1 VVGQINSHSHLP
13 KVVWVYSDRA
23 GEVQVE
29 LKTQRQAGEEENREA
44 LIQSHGRVYFLCAI
58 GIVPLHIGFRLLT
71 SFICCVC
78 NFMEELNP
86 E

>member
-1 VVGQINSHSHLP
+1 VAGRSTLILIAQKSCGFCSG
-13 KVVWVYSDRA
+13 RA

-29 LKTQRQAGEEENREA
+29 SKTQRRTWEKENREA
-44 LIQSHGRVYFLCAI
+44 LIQFHGRVYFLCVV
-58 GIVPLHIGFRLLT
+58 GTVPLHIGFLLLT

-78 NFMEELNP
+78 NFMEELKT